1 MEEYAHLGLRVLI
14 LIATVCLIYFA
25 IEDEYRQHIPFTLM
39 MLLILILSERFVSTY
54 KCVENMRDTGTSD
67 ATNVVEGFDR
77 KDRLEWLNANRGQLG
92 QFYVACRGCGRKKI
106 LQERV
111 KSLYD
116 TPPCHRYQT
125 VGPCEG
131 TSSGCS
137 GCNASKSGNSEGCCN
152 NCKCGSN
159 CNCGNG
165 KDCGCGCRTKSKSG
179 CCDDCKCGSNC
190 RCGDGEDCGCGCA
203 FRETQRVV
211 YEDGCGKCNSAN
223 NDGGSHK
230 SYCIKDC
237 ADNIGRD
244 TVSLWNDGYIDIDQ
258 IFCYNCMLDLKSKVL
273 REARTYR
280 ELPPVNGPPG
290 YSVYRDR
297 GY

>member
-54 KCVENMRDTGTSD
+54 KCVENMRNTGTSD

-131 TSSGCS
+131 TSSGH
-137 GCNASKSGNSEGCCN
+137 SK
-152 NCKCGSN
+152 
-159 CNCGNG
+159 
-165 KDCGCGCRTKSKSG
+165 G
-179 CCDDCKCGSNC
+179 CCDDCKCGLNC
-190 RCGDGEDCGCGCA
+190 KCGDGEDCGCGCA
-203 FRETQRVV
+203 FRETQRIV

-280 ELPPVNGPPG
+280 ELPSVNGPPG